1 MILRKNRFG
10 KKTTGGT
17 VISII
22 DDRMQLDTLELK
34 LDRSHQAVHL
44 RFLHPGRPVFSWQLL
59 EDFSASQD
67 IISNLC
73 AQDARLPQE
82 QRLKYMVVSSAMPDV
97 FVLGGDLALFLE
109 LIRAGDRQGLI
120 RYAHRCTDLLY
131 RNLSGGDGDLCSI
144 TLIEG
149 EALGGG
155 FELAVAADLIIAEKR
170 ARFGFPELQFG
181 LFPGMGA
188 FSLLARRVNPALAKR
203 LITSGRLYSAEEL
216 YEMGVV
222 DLLAE
227 DGHAHELLHHYIR
240 KRQPREGGYAA
251 VDTIV
256 DEHNPVTREELVRI
270 VDLWVET
277 ALTLG
282 SKNLTMMEYLL
293 KAQYKRW
300 GKDSS
305 TATVSRL
312 RA

>member
-1 MILRKNRFG
+1 
-10 KKTTGGT
+10 

-34 LDRSHQAVHL
+34 IDRSHQAVHL
-44 RFLHPGRPVFSWQLL
+44 RFLHPGRPVFTSRLL
-59 EDFSASQD
+59 QDFSASQD

-73 AQDARLPQE
+73 ANDHKVPRE
-82 QRLKYMVVSSAMPDV
+82 QKLRYMVVSSALPGV
-97 FVLGGDLALFLE
+97 FVLGGDLALFID
-109 LIRAGDRQGLI
+109 LIRAGDREGLT
-120 RYAHRCTDLLY
+120 RYAHTCTELLY
-131 RNLSGGDGDLCSI
+131 RNLSGGDGGLCSI
-144 TLIEG
+144 TVVEG

-155 FELAVAADLIIAEKR
+155 FELALAADVIIAEKR

-188 FSLLARRVNPALAKR
+188 FSLLTRRISPALAKR
-203 LITSGRLYSAEEL
+203 LITSGKLYTATEL

-227 DGHAHELLHHYIR
+227 DGRAHEMLHHYIR

-251 VDTIV
+251 MDAIV
-256 DEHNPVTREELVRI
+256 DQHNPVTKEELVRI

-277 ALTLG
+277 ALALEP
-282 SKNLTMMEYLL
+282 KNLAMMGYLL
-293 KAQYKRW
+293 KAQSKRW
-300 GKDSS
+300 EKEAGV
-305 TATVSRL
+305 ATVSRL